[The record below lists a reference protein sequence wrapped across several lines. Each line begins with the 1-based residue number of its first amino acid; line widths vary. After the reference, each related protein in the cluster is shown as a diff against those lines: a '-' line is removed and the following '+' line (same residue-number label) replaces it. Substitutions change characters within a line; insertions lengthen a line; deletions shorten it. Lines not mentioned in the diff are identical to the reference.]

1 MVGCA
6 FNELSM
12 KMRIM
17 DENEDTVKYN
27 TKDTVK
33 QNNNDADALK
43 KKKKR

>member
-27 TKDTVK
+27 TEDTVK

-43 KKKKR
+43 KKNNR